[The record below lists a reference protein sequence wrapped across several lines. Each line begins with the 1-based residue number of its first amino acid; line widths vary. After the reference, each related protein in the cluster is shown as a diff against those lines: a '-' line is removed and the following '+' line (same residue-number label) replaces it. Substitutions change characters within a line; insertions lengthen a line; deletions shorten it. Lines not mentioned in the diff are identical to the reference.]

1 MRQSHRQRASLPA
14 AMSAGSWYRVHLADS
29 DPMCFEKQGLSRFDA
44 PQGEFKTYYVG
55 CSPAAAF
62 LEALGGIR
70 PLPEHLVNERVITE
84 LSPGSSVLNVADFTD
99 RRVLAE
105 FDVRFDRYVGD
116 YVRGGLDRPNLPYKF
131 TQRLAAEVWHSGFQ
145 GIQYFTGHQPRPGEV
160 SIAWFIGGAFDDLD
174 IKAGESEPMG
184 DAFLSEMRRRFD
196 IEVFPTEPLRW

>member
-99 RRVLAE
+99 RRSSLNSTYVSTGMLAIMCAE
-105 FDVRFDRYVGD
+105 GWI
-116 YVRGGLDRPNLPYKF
+116 GLTCLTNLRSGWP
-131 TQRLAAEVWHSGFQ
+131 QRCGIPGFKAFNILRVISLA
-145 GIQYFTGHQPRPGEV
+145 PGK
-160 SIAWFIGGAFDDLD
+160 S
-174 IKAGESEPMG
+174 P
-184 DAFLSEMRRRFD
+184 
-196 IEVFPTEPLRW
+196 